1 MQYLIIVHIF
11 SAAPLLAEDS
21 QTAVKGE
28 YIVIFNE
35 DITEEKGMFAC
46 SIISNRHNESV
57 RLQKYKVRFKHQLIN
72 CHNVIALHKQG
83 NI

>member
-46 SIISNRHNESV
+46 SIISNRHNIMRKCPV
-57 RLQKYKVRFKHQLIN
+57 AKVQSQIQ
-72 CHNVIALHKQG
+72 AE
-83 NI
+83 